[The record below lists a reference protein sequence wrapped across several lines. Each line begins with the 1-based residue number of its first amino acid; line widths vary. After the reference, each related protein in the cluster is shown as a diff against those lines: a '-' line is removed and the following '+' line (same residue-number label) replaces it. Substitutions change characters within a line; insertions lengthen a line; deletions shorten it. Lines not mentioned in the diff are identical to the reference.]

1 MNYPNVQLYIDGKW
15 RPAASGKTIPVLN
28 PATEEK
34 IGTVAHAGRADL
46 DEALAAAEKGFKV
59 WRAVSPF
66 DRCKIMRKAAALMR
80 ERADTIAPL
89 LTMEQGKTLGEAKIE
104 AMLSG

>member
-28 PATEEK
+28 SATEEHV
-34 IGTVAHAGRADL
+34 GTVAHAEKADL

-59 WRAVSPF
+59 WGAVWAD
-66 DRCKIMRKAAALMR
+66 DRPKVMRKAADLIR
-80 ERADTIAPL
+80 ERADAIATLITI
-89 LTMEQGKTLGEAKIE
+89 EQGKVLA
-104 AMLSG
+104 